1 MIVLVSDEGFQAEDQ
16 FGERAMQQIRVKG
29 LLALSLPGVPEPRV
43 PGPPNTVNVLRYVFN
58 EVLGTHYPILPS
70 HSYPETDYP
79 YQFEEMRVR

>member
-1 MIVLVSDEGFQAEDQ
+1 M
-16 FGERAMQQIRVKG
+16 
-29 LLALSLPGVPEPRV
+29 